1 MWRIKRTKMTVD
13 RQHTE
18 IVTTRPPA
26 FAEGTSIKSGRENIE
41 LFKPKKSEI
50 SQMLIDEGWQPSDID
65 IWFDDLQGFWRWSC
79 KIQRM

>member
-1 MWRIKRTKMTVD
+1 MTVD

-26 FAEGTSIKSGRENIE
+26 WAEGTSIEYGRENIE
-41 LFKPKKSEI
+41 KFKPKESEI
-50 SQMLIDEGWQPSDID
+50 VKMLVGEGWQPDKID